1 MAYTTI
7 NNGKLYF
14 NTKLYTGNGSDG
26 NAQTGV
32 GFQPNWVWIKERST
46 TNSYRLYNSISGV
59 NAALMSNDSVAE
71 DQYAA
76 YGQFESFDSDGF
88 TVGQGTGSPG
98 NGAGTNANSATIV
111 AWNWKAGTSF
121 TNDASSTGIGSID
134 STGSVNTDAGFSIVK
149 WTVGSAVNGLAVAHS
164 LGVAPKIIIYKRTN
178 NSSDW
183 YVWLNKV
190 IDSSQDYLVLNTT
203 SAKVDINSGT
213 YGIPSSTLISNFG
226 FANTEM
232 IAYCFA
238 EKQGYSKFGSYTG
251 NGNADGTFIYT
262 GFKPAFVMCKASSV
276 GGSVGYAWSMF
287 DNKRSSYNIERS
299 QLEANTSDAQ
309 QTDASGDIDLLSN
322 GFKFRNSASENNQSG
337 ATYIYMA
344 FAENPFVTST
354 GVPATAR

>member
-1 MAYTTI
+1 MAYTDIDNPSETA
-7 NNGKLYF
+7 F
-14 NTKLYTGNGSDG
+14 NTVLYTGNGG
-26 NAQTGV
+26 NGHTISGV
-32 GFQPNWVWIKERST
+32 GFQSDLTWLKSRSSAISHMWIDSVR
-46 TNSYRLYNSISGV
+46 GV
-59 NAALMSNDSVAE
+59 NTVINSNTTDAE
-71 DQYAA
+71 TTFNCLDPWN
-76 YGQFESFDSDGF
+76 SDGF
-88 TVGQGTGSPG
+88 VLSNNTNFNG
-98 NGAGTNANSATIV
+98 NGVTFA

-121 TNDASSTGIGSID
+121 TNDASGTGIGSID

-164 LGVAPKIIIYKRTN
+164 LGVAPKIIIYKKTN

-238 EKQGYSKFGSYTG
+238 EKKGYSKFGSYVG
-251 NGNADGTFIYT
+251 NGNADGTFVYT
-262 GFKPAFVMCKASSV
+262 GFKPALFLLKANAA
-276 GGSVGYAWSMF
+276 GENWRIF
-287 DNKRSSYNIERS
+287 DNKRSTFNPNSTSLQPNS
-299 QLEANTSDAQ
+299 SNAEASNT
-309 QTDASGDIDLLSN
+309 DIDFCSN
-322 GFKFRNSASENNQSG
+322 GIKLRTTSG
-337 ATYIYMA
+337 EINPSGTSFIYMA